1 MRVASS
7 RGGRARRHGALFRPL
22 IDGTAFFAAFMF
34 VTALSC
40 VPLSAMPSAVAN
52 AVTEQVQT
60 LAATASAQASSAP
73 VVEIATT
80 RSAFDPQAIIGRTS
94 AGTAWI
100 LIGIALSVLAAL
112 DMAIVRHLRLLYAPV
127 RRRRTSH

>member
-1 MRVASS
+1 
-7 RGGRARRHGALFRPL
+7 
-22 IDGTAFFAAFMF
+22 MF

-52 AVTEQVQT
+52 AVTEQVHT
-60 LAATASAQASSAP
+60 LAANAAAQNSSAP

-80 RSAFDPQAIIGRTS
+80 GSTFDPQAIIGRTS

-127 RRRRTSH
+127 RRRRTSQ